1 MSFALNLSAGEVTR
15 LSIGLLIVLVAVAI
29 ASKR

>member
-1 MSFALNLSAGEVTR
+1 MTALNLTASEVTR
-15 LSIGLLIVLVAVAI
+15 LSIGLLIVLVLVAI